1 MIKMEGELDK
11 DLRVVRANDAVL
23 AMGNLSE
30 FHREMSLTVA
40 NLSFMADLQAE
51 RFECMVRRAMSSGE
65 MKVLHYYV
73 SSFSAKQTSPFV
85 FTGTKGEEAS

>member
-1 MIKMEGELDK
+1 LKDGRLWLDDK
-11 DLRVVRANDAVL
+11 VPISAK
-23 AMGNLSE
+23 
-30 FHREMSLTVA
+30 
-40 NLSFMADLQAE
+40 
-51 RFECMVRRAMSSGE
+51 E

>member
-1 MIKMEGELDK
+1 
-11 DLRVVRANDAVL
+11 
-23 AMGNLSE
+23 
-30 FHREMSLTVA
+30 
-40 NLSFMADLQAE
+40 
-51 RFECMVRRAMSSGE
+51 MVRRAMSSGE